1 MVTFNSGV
9 LDRTRLMS
17 NILMIVLLAGNI
29 FFSIQYTENI
39 KQQQL
44 TQESDTSTM
53 RIQSARLLKS
63 FIDIVLNTGNQAIS
77 YDDRIALENEVRQM
91 KDPEIL
97 KKWNSFVGS
106 SDAKVAQQNAVE
118 FMKLLA
124 NKALLQ

>member
-17 NILMIVLLAGNI
+17 NVLMIVLLAGNI

-91 KDPEIL
+91 KDSEIL

>member
-91 KDPEIL
+91 KDSEIL

>member
-53 RIQSARLLKS
+53 RIQASRLLKS
-63 FIDIVLNTGNQAIS
+63 FIDVVLNTEGQAIS
-77 YDDRIALENEVRQM
+77 YDDRILLENEVRQM
-91 KDPEIL
+91 KDADIL
-97 KKWNSFVGS
+97 KNWNIFVNS
-106 SDAKVAQQNAVE
+106 SDAKTAQQNAVS